1 MDREYRNQKG
11 ANMAAFDEEYTK
23 WTAKNLGSNDGVS
36 EWVLWLGSAVVIG
49 FLVAI
54 LYGLSGSAELASAR
68 DGHLAEALR
77 LSETAPQR

>member
-1 MDREYRNQKG
+1 VNTENQKG

-23 WTAKNLGSNDGVS
+23 WTTKNVSRNDGVS
-36 EWVLWLGSAVVIG
+36 ERVLWVGTAMVIG

-54 LYGLSGSAELASAR
+54 LYGLSGLPEPDSPHNR
-68 DGHLAEALR
+68 HVFEALR

>member
-1 MDREYRNQKG
+1 
-11 ANMAAFDEEYTK
+11 MAAFDEEYTK
-23 WTAKNLGSNDGVS
+23 WTAKNVGDNGRIGEWLLRLGT
-36 EWVLWLGSAVVIG
+36 AAIVIG
-49 FLVAI
+49 FLVAV